1 MVKFKLKIV
10 YPDGSDILFNGG
22 GQIELDLIDA
32 CTRAI
37 VAKGVGVF
45 RTEAQVKTAIQ
56 VGMAEA
62 IFGLKRES
70 LKLL

>member
-1 MVKFKLKIV
+1 MVKFKLKLV
-10 YPDGSDILFNGG
+10 YPDGTDILFNGG

-56 VGMAEA
+56 VGMTEA